1 MECAGGEGG
10 DSSFPS
16 ADALCQLDSIRNT
29 VCNMMEADFEDFFY
43 RQKFPKLTAPGDK
56 LYSASLS
63 YFMENAIPSMQMTT
77 H

>member
-29 VCNMMEADFEDFFY
+29 VCNTMEADFEDV
-43 RQKFPKLTAPGDK
+43 L
-56 LYSASLS
+56 
-63 YFMENAIPSMQMTT
+63 
-77 H
+77 